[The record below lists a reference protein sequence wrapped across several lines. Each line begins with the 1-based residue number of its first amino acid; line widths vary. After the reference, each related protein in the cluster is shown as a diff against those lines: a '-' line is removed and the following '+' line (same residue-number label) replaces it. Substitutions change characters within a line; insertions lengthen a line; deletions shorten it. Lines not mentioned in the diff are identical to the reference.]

1 MNIIAIAGSTV
12 PSDTANS
19 IQVMKACSA
28 LAQLGH
34 KLTLIVPDNPQ
45 SPIVNRKSEIE
56 SLKSHYGLQTDF
68 PIEWLTS
75 ASRRLFTW
83 QSVQR
88 ARVLQP
94 DILYT
99 WFPQSAVFG
108 LLYKIPTVFEIH
120 IQPTGFFGPVWHQA
134 FAKLP
139 GRKRLVSITHAL
151 VNVLE
156 RDYNIQLKPDD
167 VVIAPN
173 GVDLER
179 FASIPD
185 PITAR
190 QTLNFPSAP
199 TVMCTGHLYAGR
211 GTDLFLALAKSI
223 PAAHFV
229 WVGGRPD
236 DVETWKQRAETQNI
250 SNITFTGFIPNQ
262 NLPLYQAA
270 ADILLMPYSRS
281 IMGSSGTADSASVA
295 SPMKM
300 FEYMAAGRAIVTADL
315 PVIREVLNEKN
326 AVFCKPGES
335 GGGRVDPRESRGAYR
350 DHEMMGNWELVIGNW
365 RLEIGRLL
373 ADEARRVKLGKQARE
388 DVEGYTWLAR
398 AARILDGVLDVR

>member
-1 MNIIAIAGSTV
+1 MNIVAIAGSTI

-34 KLTLIVPDNPQ
+34 TLTLIVPDASHVKSQRSN
-45 SPIVNRKSEIE
+45 VN
-56 SLKSHYGLQTDF
+56 LKSHYGLQKDF
-68 PIEWLTS
+68 PIEWLTPS
-75 ASRRLFTW
+75 SRRMFTW

-88 ARVLQP
+88 ARALKP

-120 IQPTGFFGPVWHQA
+120 IQPTGLFGPAWHQA
-134 FAKLP
+134 FAKLR
-139 GRKRLVSITHAL
+139 GRKRLASITRAL
-151 VNVLE
+151 INKLE
-156 RDYNIQLKPDD
+156 NDYNIRFKPGEI
-167 VVIAPN
+167 VIAPN

-179 FASIPD
+179 FASLPD

-190 QTLNFPSAP
+190 QTLNLIQAP

-211 GTDLFLALAKSI
+211 GADLFLALAKSI
-223 PAAHFV
+223 PHARFV
-229 WVGGRPD
+229 WVGSRPE
-236 DVETWKQRAETQNI
+236 DVATWKQRAETNGTR
-250 SNITFTGFIPNQ
+250 NVTFTGFIPNQ
-262 NLPLYQAA
+262 DLPLYQSA

-300 FEYMAAGRAIVTADL
+300 FEYMAAGRAIVTSDL
-315 PVIREVLNEKN
+315 PVIREVLNERN
-326 AVFCKPGES
+326 AVFC
-335 GGGRVDPRESRGAYR
+335 DPDQLE
-350 DHEMMGNWELVIGNW
+350 NW
-365 RLEIGRLL
+365 RIEIGALL
-373 ADEARRVKLGKQARE
+373 RDETRRIELGKQARR
-388 DVEGYTWLAR
+388 DVESYTWLAR
-398 AARILDGVLDVR
+398 ADRILDGFVEVM